1 MNYSRI
7 LFKPAALS
15 WPLLFSKFASSLAI
29 ISGTAIVFAWTFYFW
44 LPTWALPY
52 LVTLKPNLAINFI
65 LCGIS
70 LWIYCDEKSRYGHYV
85 AEICAGIV
93 FVMAFLTLFE
103 YFFQIDLGIDR
114 GVFARPP
121 ADVFYS
127 AALPISRMSPFAA
140 ANFVLTGFVLFFLD
154 NETIS
159 YRVRQLFI
167 SIALFFLFFEFLIHI
182 YRFSDVSMYL
192 GMADIHSKM
201 ALPVLFV
208 FIMLELGIFFCRPQ
222 LGIAS
227 ILTSSDS
234 GGALARRLIPPAI
247 ILPIILGYLGLAG
260 NWANFSEA
268 ELRIAI
274 LVMGT
279 IIFFATF
286 ILMHAYFVDKVEQE
300 RKKSEIALKLN
311 EAQLQAILDH
321 TSAVIQ
327 IQDKLGR
334 FVLINRQF
342 EKLFH
347 KSSIEVIG
355 KKIHEIVPEALADK
369 NLEYNQTVLELRA
382 PIVVEETY
390 VDKNKNDVHYYVS
403 NKFPI
408 FNEQGIPHAVG
419 SIAADI
425 TEIKRIHE
433 TLRESEE
440 RLSLALKSAQA
451 GSWTWDIK
459 RNVLMW
465 DDYLHHLFGLT
476 PGAFPGTFE
485 AFINLICPEDRKQIA
500 ENFKQTLEQGT
511 ENDAE
516 FRIIQPNGTL
526 YYVAIRGKVYW
537 DDNGRPIRMTGVCW
551 NITRYKNAEKE
562 LRHAKEMA
570 EGLAEQAAEAS
581 RAKSAFLAAMSH
593 EIRTPLN
600 GVIGM
605 TGLLLDTPLAVEQ
618 RDYVETIRI
627 SGEALLSVINDIL
640 DFSKIESGRME
651 LEKMDFDLHALVDD
665 VVEIIAAQTHK
676 KGIAIGAYVE
686 PNVPGWFSGDP
697 ARVRQVLNNLLGN
710 AAKFT
715 EKGEISVR
723 IKLLMRADK
732 NITLL
737 LEVIDTGI
745 GITPEVRA
753 RLFQPFSQGDIS
765 TSRKYGGTG
774 LGLAISKRLVEIMG
788 GTLDAESFPGRG
800 TRFWFTIQLTEASA
814 PVNKTQYE
822 LPQELMGSR
831 ILCVDDNAINRE
843 IMKRQIDNWKM
854 HCDVAVNA
862 AEALSMLKKAAADK
876 KPYLLAIVDY
886 MMPGMIGTEMVQIMR
901 QLDQI
906 AKTPTILVSSLGTS
920 FDPEELKSLAISLVL
935 TKPLRQGKLFE
946 SIVTVLKSVYDTG
959 EAIIA
964 PIVTEKPVKERKS
977 ARILLVEDNAI
988 NQQVASR
995 ILNKLG
1001 YYPDIAANGIEA
1013 LDALNKGS
1021 YDLIFMDCQ
1030 MPEMDG
1036 YTATEEIRKRENAN
1050 RLKHTPILAMTA
1062 HALKGD
1068 REKCLQVGMDDYISK
1083 PIDVKIISN
1092 ALDQWLDEDS
1102 EENAMYLESSGP
1114 WPVPEDAGKQSRTHL
1129 AATGTDEKLLDMERI
1144 HEIFGDDNEAIKTFM
1159 QSFVQATTEL
1169 LGEIYA
1175 AVQSKEATDA
1185 KNLFHRLKGSSGNS
1199 GVTPLHHLS
1208 LKAEEQVAA
1217 KNWEKVSD
1225 LFAQIED
1232 IFGKLKSDLAAK
1244 KLL

>member
-1 MNYSRI
+1 MINYGNNFIQPASGWP
-7 LFKPAALS
+7 LKFSKMAAALS
-15 WPLLFSKFASSLAI
+15 I
-29 ISGTAIVFAWTFYFW
+29 IFGTSIVFGWTFYFW
-44 LPTWALPY
+44 LPKDALNY
-52 LVTLKPNLAINFI
+52 LVALKPNLALNFI
-65 LCGIS
+65 LCGIA
-70 LWIYCDEKSRYGHYV
+70 LWVYCDEKSRYTQYI

-93 FVMAFLTLFE
+93 FVVSFVTLFE
-103 YFFQIDLGIDR
+103 YFFQIDFGIDR
-114 GVFARPP
+114 GFFARPP
-121 ADVFYS
+121 ADVYYS
-127 AALPISRMSPFAA
+127 SLIPSSRMSPFAA
-140 ANFVLTGFVLFFLD
+140 TNFVLTGFVLFFLD

-159 YRVRQLFI
+159 YRVRQLFL
-167 SIALFFLFFEFLIHI
+167 SIVLFFLIFEFLIHI
-182 YRFSDVSMYL
+182 YRFSDASLFL
-192 GMADIHSKM
+192 GMADVHSRM
-201 ALPVLFV
+201 ALPVLSI
-208 FIMLELGIFFCRPQ
+208 FIVLELGIFFCRPQ

-227 ILTSSDS
+227 ILTSRES
-234 GGALARRLIPPAI
+234 GGELARRLIPPAI

-268 ELRIAI
+268 ELRISV

-286 ILMHAYFVDKVEQE
+286 ILLHAYFVDQVENE
-300 RKKSEIALKLN
+300 RKKADIALKLN
-311 EAQLQAILDH
+311 QAQLQAILDH
-321 TSAVIQ
+321 TSAVIH
-327 IQDKLGR
+327 IQDIQGR
-334 FVLINRQF
+334 FVLVNRQF

-347 KSSIEVIG
+347 KSSIEIIG
-355 KKIHEIVPEALADK
+355 KNLDEILPRTLAEK
-369 NLEYNQTVLELRA
+369 NITYNQTVLELRA
-382 PIVVEETY
+382 PIVYEESY
-390 VDKNKNDVHYYVS
+390 IDKNKNELRYYVS

-408 FNEQGIPHAVG
+408 FNEQGIPHAIG
-419 SIAADI
+419 GIAADI

-459 RNVLMW
+459 RNILVW

-526 YYVAIRGKVYW
+526 YYVSIRGKVYW
-537 DDNGRPIRMTGVCW
+537 DDTGHPIRMTGVCW

-605 TGLLLDTPLAVEQ
+605 TGLLLDTSLSAEQ
-618 RDYVETIRI
+618 RDYVDTIRI

-651 LEKMDFDLHALVDD
+651 LEDMDFDLHALVDD

-686 PNVPGWFSGDP
+686 PNVPAWFTGDP

-723 IKLLMRADK
+723 VKLLMKADK
-732 NITLL
+732 TITLL
-737 LEVIDTGI
+737 FEVIDTGI

-774 LGLAISKRLVEIMG
+774 LGLAISKRLVEIMD

-800 TRFWFTIQLTEASA
+800 TRFWFTIQLIECAPPSA
-814 PVNKTQYE
+814 KLQYDV
-822 LPQELMGSR
+822 PSELMGSR
-831 ILCVDDNAINRE
+831 ILCIDDNAINRE
-843 IMKRQIDNWKM
+843 IIKRQIDNWKM
-854 HCDVAVNA
+854 NCDVAVNA
-862 AEALSMLKKAAADK
+862 AEALSMLKKAAAEN
-876 KPYLLAIVDY
+876 KPYMLAIVDY
-886 MMPGMIGTEMVQIMR
+886 MMPGMTGTEMVQIMR
-901 QLDQI
+901 QLHQI
-906 AKTPTILVSSLGTS
+906 ARTPTILVSSLGTI
-920 FDPEELKSLAISLVL
+920 FDGQELKNLGISMVL

-946 SIVTVLKSVYDTG
+946 SIVTVLKSVYETG
-959 EAIIA
+959 EAIIT
-964 PIVTEKPVKERKS
+964 PIVLEPVIRKRKK

-1001 YYPDIAANGIEA
+1001 YNADIAANGLEA
-1013 LDALNKGS
+1013 LQSIKKIT

-1036 YTATEEIRKRENAN
+1036 YTATEEIRKLEKTKQS
-1050 RLKHTPILAMTA
+1050 KHIPILAMTA

-1068 REKCLQVGMDDYISK
+1068 REKCLQVGMDDYITK
-1083 PIDVKIISN
+1083 PIDVKIISA
-1092 ALDQWLDEDS
+1092 ALDQWLPKEEGESDNTAPLTPVAAPAPVSQVASS
-1102 EENAMYLESSGP
+1102 EKMI
-1114 WPVPEDAGKQSRTHL
+1114 
-1129 AATGTDEKLLDMERI
+1129 DMERI
-1144 HEIFGDDNEAIKTFM
+1144 QDIFGDDQPAIKDFLK
-1159 QSFVQATTEL
+1159 SFVEATAEL
-1169 LGEIYA
+1169 LTAIQTDVKTQNLQA
-1175 AVQSKEATDA
+1175 AKDQ
-1185 KNLFHRLKGSSGNS
+1185 FHRLKGSSGNS
-1199 GVTPLHHLS
+1199 GITPLHELS
-1208 LKAEEQVAA
+1208 IKAEQSVLASDWPAVTDYLIKIEATFKRLQVYLAE
-1217 KNWEKVSD
+1217 ND
-1225 LFAQIED
+1225 L
-1232 IFGKLKSDLAAK
+1232 L
-1244 KLL
+1244 

>member
-1 MNYSRI
+1 MINYGSDYIRS
-7 LFKPAALS
+7 AS
-15 WPLLFSKFASSLAI
+15 GWPLRLAKTGAGLAI
-29 ISGTAIVFAWTFYFW
+29 IFGTAIVFGWTFYFW
-44 LPTWALPY
+44 LPKDSLPY
-52 LVTLKPNLAINFI
+52 LVSLKPNLALNFI
-65 LCGIS
+65 LCGIA
-70 LWIYCDEKSRYGHYV
+70 LWVYCDKKSRYTQYI

-93 FVMAFLTLFE
+93 FVLSFVTLFE
-103 YFFQIDLGIDR
+103 YFFHVDFGIDR
-114 GVFARPP
+114 GFFGRPP
-121 ADVFYS
+121 ADVYYS
-127 AALPISRMSPFAA
+127 SLIPSSRMSPFAA

-154 NETIS
+154 NETVS
-159 YRVRQLFI
+159 YRVRQLFL
-167 SIALFFLFFEFLIHI
+167 SIVLFFLIFEFLIHI
-182 YRFSDVSMYL
+182 YRFSDASMNF
-192 GMADIHSKM
+192 GMADVHSRT
-201 ALPVLFV
+201 ALAVLSV
-208 FIMLELGIFFCRPQ
+208 FICLELGIFFSRPQ

-227 ILTSSDS
+227 ILTSTES
-234 GGALARRLIPPAI
+234 GGELARRLIPPAI

-260 NWANFSEA
+260 NWTNFSEA
-268 ELRIAI
+268 ELRISV

-286 ILMHAYFVDKVEQE
+286 ILLHAYFVDQVENE
-300 RKKSEIALKLN
+300 RKKADIALKLN
-311 EAQLQAILDH
+311 QAQLQAILDH
-321 TSAVIQ
+321 TSAVIH
-327 IQDKLGR
+327 IQDKDGR
-334 FVLINRQF
+334 FVLVNRQF

-347 KSSIEVIG
+347 KSAIEIVG
-355 KKIHEIVPEALADK
+355 KKIEDILPRTLADK
-369 NLEYNQTVLELRA
+369 NLSYNQTVLELRA
-382 PIVVEETY
+382 PIVYEESY
-390 VDKNKNDVHYYVS
+390 IDRNKNEIHYYVS

-408 FNEQGIPHAVG
+408 FDEQGIPHAIG
-419 SIAADI
+419 GIAADI

-459 RNVLMW
+459 RNIFMW
-465 DDYLHHLFGLT
+465 DDYLHHLFGLA

-526 YYVAIRGKVYW
+526 YYVSIRGKVYW
-537 DDNGRPIRMTGVCW
+537 DDTGHPIRMTGVCW

-605 TGLLLDTPLAVEQ
+605 TGLLLDTSLSAEQ
-618 RDYVETIRI
+618 HDYVDTIRI

-651 LEKMDFDLHALVDD
+651 LEDMDFDLHALVDD

-686 PNVPGWFSGDP
+686 PNVPAWFTGDP

-710 AAKFT
+710 ASKFT

-723 IKLLMRADK
+723 VKLLMKADK
-732 NITLL
+732 TITLL
-737 LEVIDTGI
+737 FEVIDTGI

-800 TRFWFTIQLTEASA
+800 TRFWFTIQLVECAA
-814 PVNKTQYE
+814 PTAKTQYDLPAE
-822 LPQELMGSR
+822 LLGSR

-843 IMKRQIDNWKM
+843 IIKRQIDNWKM
-854 HCDVAVNA
+854 NCDVAINA
-862 AEALSMLKKAAADK
+862 AEALSMLKKAAAEN
-876 KPYLLAIVDY
+876 KPYLLVIVDF
-886 MMPGMIGTEMVQIMR
+886 MMPGMTGIEMVQIMR
-901 QLDQI
+901 QLNQI
-906 AKTPTILVSSLGTS
+906 SRTPAILVSSLGTV
-920 FDPEELKSLAISLVL
+920 FDLQELKNLGISLVL
-935 TKPLRQGKLFE
+935 TKPLRQNKLFE
-946 SIVTVLKSVYDTG
+946 SIVSVLKSVLETG
-959 EAIIA
+959 EAIITPSVA
-964 PIVTEKPVKERKS
+964 IPTVVKRKK

-995 ILNKLG
+995 ILHKLG
-1001 YYPDIAANGIEA
+1001 YHADIAANGLEA
-1013 LDALNKGS
+1013 LQAIKKIT

-1036 YTATEEIRKRENAN
+1036 YTATEEIRKIEKSNN
-1050 RLKHTPILAMTA
+1050 TKHIPILAMTA

-1068 REKCLQVGMDDYISK
+1068 REKCLQVGMDDYITK
-1083 PIDVKIISN
+1083 PIDVKTISA
-1092 ALDQWLDEDS
+1092 ALEQWLPPEPDS
-1102 EENAMYLESSGP
+1102 SEAP
-1114 WPVPEDAGKQSRTHL
+1114 APAAPVTAPANKSVMT
-1129 AATGTDEKLLDMERI
+1129 AAKSTEKMVDMERI
-1144 HEIFGDDNEAIKTFM
+1144 VDIFGDDHPAIKDFM
-1159 QSFVQATTEL
+1159 KSFV
-1169 LGEIYA
+1169 
-1175 AVQSKEATDA
+1175 EATDELLVSINKVVQEQDLPGA
-1185 KNLFHRLKGSSGNS
+1185 KDQFHRLKGSAGNS
-1199 GVTPLHHLS
+1199 GIIPLHQLS
-1208 LKAEEQVAA
+1208 IKAEERVIAGDWPAVKDYLSKIESSFKDLQVYLGE
-1217 KNWEKVSD
+1217 ND
-1225 LFAQIED
+1225 LM
-1232 IFGKLKSDLAAK
+1232 
-1244 KLL
+1244 

>member
-1 MNYSRI
+1 MINFGKGFI
-7 LFKPAALS
+7 KPATGWPVRLS
-15 WPLLFSKFASSLAI
+15 KLASAVAI
-29 ISGTAIVFAWTFYFW
+29 IFGTAIVFGWTFYFW
-44 LPTWALPY
+44 LPKEALPF
-52 LVTLKPNLAINFI
+52 LVSLKPNLAMNFI
-65 LCGIS
+65 LCGIA
-70 LWIYCDEKSRYGHYV
+70 LWIYCDQKSRYTVYI
-85 AEICAGIV
+85 AEICSGIV
-93 FVMAFLTLFE
+93 FVVSFITLFE
-103 YFFQIDLGIDR
+103 YFFNVDFGIDK
-114 GVFARPP
+114 GFFQRPP
-121 ADVFYS
+121 ADVYYS
-127 AALPISRMSPFAA
+127 TLIPSSRMSPFAA
-140 ANFVLTGFVLFFLD
+140 TNFVLTAFVLFFLD

-159 YRVRQLFI
+159 YRVRQLLL
-167 SIALFFLFFEFLIHI
+167 SIVLFFLIFEFLIHI
-182 YRFSDVSMYL
+182 YRFSDASLYL
-192 GMADIHSKM
+192 GMADVHSRM
-201 ALPVLFV
+201 ALPVLGV
-208 FIMLELGIFFCRPQ
+208 FIILELGIFFSRPE

-227 ILTSSDS
+227 ILTSRDS

-268 ELRIAI
+268 ELRISV
-274 LVMGT
+274 LVMGC

-286 ILMHAYFVDKVEQE
+286 ILLHAYFVDQVEIE
-300 RKKSEIALKLN
+300 RKKADIALKLN
-311 EAQLQAILDH
+311 QAQLQAILDH
-321 TSAVIQ
+321 TSAVIH
-327 IQDKLGR
+327 IQDKDGR
-334 FVLINRQF
+334 FVLVNRQF

-347 KSSIEVIG
+347 KSSIEIIG
-355 KKIHEIVPEALADK
+355 KQLDEIIPKTLADK
-369 NLEYNQTVLELRA
+369 NLSYNQTVLELRA
-382 PIVVEETY
+382 PIVVEEAFI
-390 VDKNKNDVHYYVS
+390 DKNTNEIHYYVS

-419 SIAADI
+419 AIAAEI

-433 TLRESEE
+433 ILRESEE

-459 RNVLMW
+459 RNIFVW

-526 YYVAIRGKVYW
+526 YYVSIRGKVYW
-537 DDNGRPIRMTGVCW
+537 DDTGHPIRMTGVCW

-605 TGLLLDTPLAVEQ
+605 TGLLLDTVLNPEQ
-618 RDYVETIRI
+618 HDYVDTIRI

-651 LEKMDFDLHALVDD
+651 LEDMDFDLHALVDD

-686 PNVPGWFSGDP
+686 PNVPAWFTGDP

-710 AAKFT
+710 ASKFT

-723 IKLLMRADK
+723 VKLLMKADK
-732 NITLL
+732 TITLL
-737 LEVIDTGI
+737 FEVIDTGI

-800 TRFWFTIQLTEASA
+800 TRFWFTIQLLECA
-814 PVNKTQYE
+814 PPTSKLRYE
-822 LPQELMGSR
+822 LPAELMGSR
-831 ILCVDDNAINRE
+831 ILCIDDNAINRE
-843 IMKRQIDNWKM
+843 IIKRQIDNWKM
-854 HCDVAVNA
+854 ECDVAVNA
-862 AEALSMLKKAAADK
+862 AEGLSMLKKAAADK

-886 MMPGMIGTEMVQIMR
+886 MMPGMTGIEMVQIMR
-901 QLDQI
+901 QLNQI
-906 AKTPTILVSSLGTS
+906 ARTPTILVSSLGTS
-920 FDPEELKSLAISLVL
+920 FDQQELKSLGISMVL
-935 TKPLRQGKLFE
+935 TKPLRQAKVFE
-946 SIVTVLKSVYDTG
+946 SIATVLKSVQETG
-959 EAIIA
+959 EAIIS
-964 PIVTEKPVKERKS
+964 PVTVEPVIKERKK

-995 ILNKLG
+995 ILYKLG
-1001 YYPDIAANGIEA
+1001 YHADIAANGIEA
-1013 LDALNKGS
+1013 LASVKKMT

-1036 YTATEEIRKRENAN
+1036 YTATEEIRKLEKSKNSP
-1050 RLKHTPILAMTA
+1050 HVPILAMTA

-1068 REKCLQVGMDDYISK
+1068 REKCLQVGMDDYITK
-1083 PIDVKIISN
+1083 PIDVKTISQ
-1092 ALDQWLDEDS
+1092 ALDQWL
-1102 EENAMYLESSGP
+1102 ENKAIVTEA
-1114 WPVPEDAGKQSRTHL
+1114 EA
-1129 AATGTDEKLLDMERI
+1129 AATATCEAPPATDEVKDKMVDLERL
-1144 HEIFGDDNEAIKTFM
+1144 HEIFGDDTPAIKEFLN
-1159 QSFVQATTEL
+1159 SFVEATSEL
-1169 LGEIYA
+1169 LTDIGKVIA
-1175 AVQSKEATDA
+1175 ARDIKVA
-1185 KNLFHRLKGSSGNS
+1185 KDQFHKIKGSSGNS
-1199 GVTPLHHLS
+1199 GVTPMHQLS
-1208 LKAEEQVAA
+1208 IKAEECVLAGD
-1217 KNWEKVSD
+1217 WEAVEDYYIKLQDTFKQLQSY
-1225 LFAQIED
+1225 LAQNN
-1232 IFGKLKSDLAAK
+1232 LV
-1244 KLL
+1244 